1 MADLPNIIAS
11 EVAGLQDGEL
21 QNIAR
26 QLDKARDENV
36 TLKLINEE
44 LKKQL
49 DQKNKLLSKK
59 DNLLAEKDKELDELR
74 GKLQS
79 AEKRL
84 NEIDNFDLVCLL
96 DCT

>member
-1 MADLPNIIAS
+1 MANLANLIAS
-11 EVAGLQDGEL
+11 DVAALQNNEL
-21 QNIAR
+21 QLITR

-44 LKKQL
+44 LKKLL
-49 DQKNKLLSKK
+49 DQKNKLLSEK
-59 DNLLAEKDKELDELR
+59 DNLLGEKDKEIDELR
-74 GKLQS
+74 GKLLS

-96 DCT
+96 D